1 MGRGKIEIRR
11 IENQTSRQVTYTKR
25 RSGILKKAHE
35 ITILCDAKVSVII
48 FSSNGKMVEYLSPG
62 SNLEEILDLYNKNS
76 SGNKLWDSKHE
87 NLSNEIDRVKKDND
101 NMNIELKHLNGE
113 DITSLNPRELIAID
127 DALESG
133 LRNIRTKKQKKME
146 IMEET
151 AKLMDQRLMRDD
163 YNSHMNFAFR
173 VQPMQPNLQERM

>member
-62 SNLEEILDLYNKNS
+62 SKYE
-76 SGNKLWDSKHE
+76 
-87 NLSNEIDRVKKDND
+87 
-101 NMNIELKHLNGE
+101 
-113 DITSLNPRELIAID
+113 
-127 DALESG
+127 
-133 LRNIRTKKQKKME
+133 
-146 IMEET
+146 
-151 AKLMDQRLMRDD
+151 
-163 YNSHMNFAFR
+163 
-173 VQPMQPNLQERM
+173 